1 MIPTITLQGS
11 DEIEPQ
17 HDLEEYCIRPLS
29 MRRNEAES
37 FIKLS
42 LPISKYQLEKLLPKN
57 RGDNFRLSDHFD
69 KIFDIVHG
77 STQTKESLK
86 QEI

>member
-1 MIPTITLQGS
+1 
-11 DEIEPQ
+11 
-17 HDLEEYCIRPLS
+17 
-29 MRRNEAES
+29 MRMNETES
-37 FIKLS
+37 FIQLS

-57 RGDNFRLSDHFD
+57 PRDNFRLSDHFD